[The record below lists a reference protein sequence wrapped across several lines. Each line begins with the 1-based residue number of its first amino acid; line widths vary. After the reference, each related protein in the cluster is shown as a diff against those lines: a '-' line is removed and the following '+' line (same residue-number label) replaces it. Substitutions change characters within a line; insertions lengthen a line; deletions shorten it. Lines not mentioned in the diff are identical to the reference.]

1 MIILDTNVVSE
12 PGKPQPSERVLRW
25 LARFSAELYVTAVT
39 QAETHYGFLRL
50 PAGKKRTALLEQA
63 RQIFAVDFA
72 GRVLPFDGRAAEE
85 FAAIAAERHKAGLE
99 VKIFD
104 SQIAAIARAHGAAVA
119 TRDTKDFVHTG
130 VTLIDPWTA

>member
-25 LARFSAELYVTAVT
+25 LARFSSELYVTAVT

-50 PAGKKRTALLEQA
+50 PAGRNARCFSNRRDRFSPSTSRGACCRSTAVPPKNLPRSPPSGTKRAWKS
-63 RQIFAVDFA
+63 RFSI
-72 GRVLPFDGRAAEE
+72 RRSRPLPAPM
-85 FAAIAAERHKAGLE
+85 
-99 VKIFD
+99 
-104 SQIAAIARAHGAAVA
+104 GAAVA

>member
-12 PGKPQPSERVLRW
+12 PGRPLPSERVLRW
-25 LARFSAELYVTAVT
+25 LAQFSPELYVTAVT
-39 QAETHYGFLRL
+39 QAEMHYGFLRL
-50 PAGKKRTALLEQA
+50 PAGRKRTALLEQV

-85 FAAIAAERHKAGLE
+85 FAAIAIEREKAGLE

-104 SQIAAIARAHGAAVA
+104 SQIAAIARAHGATVA
-119 TRDTKDFVHTG
+119 TRDTKDFLHTG